1 MRVASGGARIRL
13 SASRMPAKEKDVQYD
28 LECMQGR
35 GEARKTAFVSDNDL
49 TLQQLRNQLTGLLA
63 QAARNEAIA
72 RRAQRRELLLLQ
84 SRSLEDLLENMIGGL
99 QASFGLDVVTLVLA
113 DPEHEVH
120 HLLLFGQQQR
130 EAPVHGLLLVD
141 DLYAVCSQYNKV
153 QGSVL
158 GQFDAQAHGDIFAGH
173 QGLASVAMVPLVQR
187 GRLVGV
193 LNLASRDP
201 MRFTRDHAT
210 DFLNHLGT
218 IAAFCLENAVNRAR
232 LTWSGLTDVLT
243 GWHNRRYLNARLP
256 EEVARARRLEKA
268 LSVLIFD
275 LDFFKKVNDEHG
287 HLAGDAALRDV
298 ARRAQKQVRV
308 SDVAA
313 RFGGEEFVVVMPDT
327 DLAQGRVLGERIVEG
342 VRETPVRLDDKTTV
356 TLTVSV
362 GVAQLHA
369 EDGSDPRE
377 AAQRLL
383 ERADESL
390 FAAKNAGRN
399 RVVARKPQPEN

>member
-1 MRVASGGARIRL
+1 MSGEQQTIR
-13 SASRMPAKEKDVQYD
+13 
-28 LECMQGR
+28 
-35 GEARKTAFVSDNDL
+35 
-49 TLQQLRNQLTGLLA
+49 QLRKQLSGLMA
-63 QAARNEAIA
+63 QAARNETIA

-99 QASFGLDVVTLVLA
+99 QASFGLDVVTLCLA

-120 HLLLFGQQQR
+120 HLLLFGQQQH

-141 DLYAVCSQYNKV
+141 DLYAICAQYTKLN
-153 QGSVL
+153 GSVL
-158 GQFDAQAHGDIFAGH
+158 GRFEPAAHGDIFPGE

-193 LNLASRDP
+193 LNLASRDAQ
-201 MRFTRDHAT
+201 RFTRDHAT

-218 IAAFCLENAVNRAR
+218 IAAFCLENAINRAR

-256 EEVARARRLEKA
+256 EEVARARRLDKP

-298 ARRAQKQVRV
+298 ARRAQKQVRG

-313 RFGGEEFVVVMPDT
+313 RFGGEEFVVAMPDT
-327 DLAQGRVLGERIVEG
+327 ELAQGRVLGERIVEG
-342 VRETPVRLDDKTTV
+342 VRATPVRLGEHTAV

-362 GVAQLHA
+362 GVAQLA
-369 EDGSDPRE
+369 EDDGSDPRQ
-377 AAQRLL
+377 AADRVLA
-383 ERADESL
+383 RADESL
-390 FAAKNAGRN
+390 FAAKSAGRN
-399 RVVARKPQPEN
+399 RVVARGPGTRPSQASRPELTID